1 MYRWVRR
8 HYQFQ
13 LRGRRFL
20 EAPWSGGLVLLISV
34 AVAMLLANLPLTAD
48 GYQRLLNIDIALV
61 VRGSG
66 GMIDWMFPRG
76 LTLQTFV
83 NDGLMVVFF
92 FLIGLEIKREI
103 VVGQLSSVKKAILP
117 VLAALGGMV
126 VPALIYFSFNAGT
139 VAAPGWGIPTAT
151 DIAFAIGILSI
162 FSDRVP
168 ISLKIFLTALAVADD
183 LGAILVI
190 ALFYGEEVN
199 LLLLAIAILILIGIY
214 FLNKVGETR
223 IMFYLVPAFVVWA
236 LFYYSGIHSTLSGVV
251 IAMFIPMKPRY
262 SKEYFAHKMRHL
274 KELMLAARTSGDDF
288 PNEHHRFYMRRM
300 RLLAADSVGMSYRLE
315 HSLAPYVTF
324 LVMPIFA
331 LANAGVEI
339 TSPEYLNIFHYS
351 SEIGSIGMGIFFGLV
366 VGKPLGIF
374 LASWGAVKSGLAV
387 MPEGATWR
395 LLLAVACLGG
405 IGFTMSLFVDAL
417 AYTEP
422 DLVDRGK
429 IAILMGSMAAAVLG
443 CLLIL
448 VFSKKRK

>member
-1 MYRWVRR
+1 MYRWVRQ

-20 EAPWSGGLVLLISV
+20 EAPWSGGLVLLFSV
-34 AVAMLLANLPLTAD
+34 AVAMLLANLPWTAEY
-48 GYQRLLNIDIALV
+48 YQRVLNIDIALV
-61 VRGSG
+61 VRGPGSL
-66 GMIDWMFPRG
+66 IDWMFPRG

-103 VVGQLSSVKKAILP
+103 VIGQLSSVRKAILP

-199 LLLLAIAILILIGIY
+199 LLLLAIAILILVGIY

-262 SKEYFAHKMRHL
+262 SKEYFARKMSGLSDALL
-274 KELMLAARTSGDDF
+274 KAECRADDF
-288 PNEHHRFYMRRM
+288 PNEEHRYYLRM
-300 RLLAADSVGMSYRLE
+300 MSSLATDSVGMSFRLE
-315 HSLAPYVTF
+315 HLLAPYVTF
-324 LVMPIFA
+324 LIMPIFA
-331 LANAGVEI
+331 FANAGVSI
-339 TSPEYLNIFHYS
+339 DSLEYFRIFHVTPQA
-351 SEIGSIGMGIFFGLV
+351 GAVGTGIFFGLL

-374 LASWGAVKSGLAV
+374 LASWLAVKTKLAECPREPAGRCFSRWLAWAVSGSPCRFSSIRWPLP
-387 MPEGATWR
+387 MPRSSAGAR
-395 LLLAVACLGG
+395 SP
-405 IGFTMSLFVDAL
+405 F
-417 AYTEP
+417 
-422 DLVDRGK
+422 
-429 IAILMGSMAAAVLG
+429 
-443 CLLIL
+443 
-448 VFSKKRK
+448 